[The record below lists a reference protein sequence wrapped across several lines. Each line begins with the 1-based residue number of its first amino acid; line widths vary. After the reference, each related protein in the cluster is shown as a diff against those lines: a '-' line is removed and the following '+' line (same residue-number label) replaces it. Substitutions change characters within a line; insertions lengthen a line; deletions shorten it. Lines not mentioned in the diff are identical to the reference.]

1 MRTILLPFLV
11 SALVVTITF
20 VLFEDLEGYFTAL
33 LESVSKYPIEFA
45 VVSFLVLASD
55 ILLPIPSSIV
65 MYLNG
70 FVLGLTAGA
79 LVSLGGLLVGAM
91 IGYAIGRFS
100 SKAWNAESIRNQ
112 QAQTLMQHY
121 GSLAVLMSRGIPIL
135 SESVCFVCGFHKMP
149 FGNYLLMNFVGL
161 IPVCLLYAAC
171 GLAGYNE
178 NTFLLSFGA
187 SLLVSLSFWYFGK
200 SYFMKKKV
208 QSDG

>member
-1 MRTILLPFLV
+1 MRSLFVPFLI
-11 SALVVTITF
+11 SAFLVTITF
-20 VLFEDLEGYFTAL
+20 VLFEDLEGYFSDVL
-33 LESVSKYPIEFA
+33 QSVSAYQVEFA
-45 VVSFLVLASD
+45 AISFLILASD

-79 LVSLGGLLVGAM
+79 LISLGGLLVGAM

-100 SKAWNAESIRNQ
+100 SKALNAESTQNQ
-112 QAQTLMQHY
+112 QAEALMRNY

-149 FGNYLLMNFVGL
+149 FANYLLLNFIGL

-171 GLAGYNE
+171 GLAGYSE

-187 SLLVSLSFWYFGK
+187 SLLVSLAFWFFGK
-200 SYFMKKKV
+200 SYFAKKKV